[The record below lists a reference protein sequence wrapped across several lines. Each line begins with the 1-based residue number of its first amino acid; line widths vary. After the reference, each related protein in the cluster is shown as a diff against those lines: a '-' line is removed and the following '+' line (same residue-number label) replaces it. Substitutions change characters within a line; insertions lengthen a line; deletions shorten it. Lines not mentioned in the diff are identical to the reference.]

1 MARRKVKKGKENPLG
16 KCFTRPFPNGRSIGQ
31 QTLESF
37 RLFLH
42 AKYMKFN
49 YSPCLSG
56 SVSEQNAR
64 ENVRNICDY
73 LTGKYDGP
81 FEGNITEAYMKLCE
95 NIHRFSDVFVAKN
108 IS

>member
-1 MARRKVKKGKENPLG
+1 MFYQTISKRSQYRSAELGVVSFVLTCKVHKV
-16 KCFTRPFPNGRSIGQ
+16 Q
-31 QTLESF
+31 
-37 RLFLH
+37 LF
-42 AKYMKFN
+42 AMFIW
-49 YSPCLSG
+49 G

-64 ENVRNICDY
+64 ENVRHICDY

-81 FEGNITEAYMKLCE
+81 FEGNITEAYLKLCE